1 MKCSIIEEKIAEL
14 EKEKHEAS
22 LQLNAKIEEDTI
34 RIRRTITF

>member
-14 EKEKHEAS
+14 EKEKNEAS